1 MLCKVTERKFTAD
14 ELKEFKS
21 KRYLRYKTTC
31 TKVIQ
36 GNKTDFALFTLS
48 DGICADAH
56 HTIGISPV
64 IVKKKNALKVVVS
77 FRDPKVARKYSA
89 VGAPIVTFIG
99 EYTIDDAV
107 SLGER
112 LAKAQNNLLWCMP
125 EGTQKGKK

>member
-1 MLCKVTERKFTAD
+1 MKIAERKFTKD
-14 ELKEFKS
+14 ELKGLKA
-21 KRYLRYKTTC
+21 KKYLRCEHTC
-31 TKVIQ
+31 KKVIQ

-48 DGICADAH
+48 DGLCDAH
-56 HTIGISPV
+56 HTIGITPV
-64 IVKKKNALKVVVS
+64 IAKRNNALKVVVS
-77 FRDPKVARKYSA
+77 FRDPKVAKMYSG

-125 EGTQKGKK
+125 GGTQKGKK